1 MSKTQ
6 KLNRRDFIKSS
17 LLGAGALALPS
28 WLNQV
33 HAQAT
38 DRPMGANGDIRV
50 AVIGIRGQ
58 GNSHIND
65 LLKIPGTRIVALC
78 DVDSAVLRQRVA
90 ELEKKEVK
98 VKAYTDM
105 RALFD
110 DPEIDAVSMAT
121 PNHWHSLGTIWA
133 CQAGKDVYVEKP
145 VSHNVNEGRRMV
157 EAARK
162 YKRIVQTGTQ
172 CRSSLG
178 LQEAVAWVQAG
189 NLGKINVARALCYKR
204 RDTIGYVQM
213 AQPIPASVDY
223 NLWCGPAPMAPLT
236 RKQLHYDWHWVWATG
251 CGDLGNQ
258 GIHQMD
264 IARWFLG
271 VNTLSRRVW
280 STGGRYGY
288 VDNGETAN
296 TQLIYHDYGKKT
308 LIFEVRG
315 LPTSAT
321 DGKMDN
327 LKGASIGVLVECEGG
342 YLVNPSYSSATAYD
356 LDGKELKK
364 FSAGGNHHAN
374 WIEAIRSRKVSDLN
388 ADILEGHL
396 SSALCHTGNISY
408 RLGKLATM
416 DEVEQTLRRL
426 PHMLEAGER
435 AWHHL
440 QANRIYPEREKTYLG
455 PVLEMYENQEFFV
468 GNDRANAML
477 TRDYRYP
484 FVVPKYI

>member
-17 LLGAGALALPS
+17 LLGAGALAAPA
-28 WLNQV
+28 WLSQV
-33 HAQAT
+33 HAQVT
-38 DRPMGANGDIRV
+38 DRPLGANDDIRV
-50 AVIGIRGQ
+50 AVSGIRGQ
-58 GNSHIND
+58 GNGHIND
-65 LLKIPGTRIVALC
+65 LLKIPGVRVVALC
-78 DVDSAVLRQRVA
+78 DADSAVLRQRVA
-90 ELEKKEVK
+90 QLEQKDVK
-98 VKAYTDM
+98 VKACTDM
-105 RALFD
+105 REIFD

-145 VSHNVNEGRRMV
+145 VSHNVSEGRRMV

-172 CRSSLG
+172 CRSSRG

-189 NLGKINVARALCYKR
+189 NLGKVNVARALCYMR
-204 RDTIGYVQM
+204 RDTIGHGQM
-213 AQPIPASVDY
+213 PQPIPANIDY
-223 NLWCGPAPMAPLT
+223 DLWCGPAPMEPLM

-271 VNTLSRRVW
+271 EKTLSRRVW
-280 STGGRYGY
+280 SAGGRYGY
-288 VDNGETAN
+288 IDNGETAN
-296 TQLIYHDYGKKT
+296 TQLIYHDYGKKA

-315 LPTSAT
+315 LPASAS

-327 LKGASIGVLVECEGG
+327 LKGASIGVIVECDEG
-342 YLVNPSYSSATAYD
+342 YVVNPNYNSATAFD
-356 LDGKELKK
+356 WDGNELKK

-374 WIEAIRSRKVSDLN
+374 WIEAIRSRKASDLT

-408 RLGKLATM
+408 RLGKLARA
-416 DEVEQTLRRL
+416 DEVEQVLRQL

-435 AWHHL
+435 VWEHL
-440 QANRIYPEREKTYLG
+440 QANLINLEQEKTFLG
-455 PVLEMYENQEFFV
+455 PVLEMYEKQEFFV

>member
-145 VSHNVNEGRRMV
+145 VSHNVNE
-157 EAARK
+157 AAGWWSRPQ
-162 YKRIVQTGTQ
+162 ISASSDGTQ
-172 CRSSLG
+172 YPQPR
-178 LQEAVAWVQAG
+178 LQKRWHGVRAD
-189 NLGKINVARALCYKR
+189 NLGKISIARAPDVATFSC
-204 RDTIGYVQM
+204 VQM
-213 AQPIPASVDY
+213 AP
-223 NLWCGPAPMAPLT
+223 GPPEWITISGAVRPRWRLGPQAAPL
-236 RKQLHYDWHWVWATG
+236 
-251 CGDLGNQ
+251 
-258 GIHQMD
+258 
-264 IARWFLG
+264 
-271 VNTLSRRVW
+271 
-280 STGGRYGY
+280 
-288 VDNGETAN
+288 
-296 TQLIYHDYGKKT
+296 
-308 LIFEVRG
+308 
-315 LPTSAT
+315 
-321 DGKMDN
+321 
-327 LKGASIGVLVECEGG
+327 
-342 YLVNPSYSSATAYD
+342 
-356 LDGKELKK
+356 
-364 FSAGGNHHAN
+364 
-374 WIEAIRSRKVSDLN
+374 
-388 ADILEGHL
+388 
-396 SSALCHTGNISY
+396 
-408 RLGKLATM
+408 
-416 DEVEQTLRRL
+416 
-426 PHMLEAGER
+426 
-435 AWHHL
+435 
-440 QANRIYPEREKTYLG
+440 
-455 PVLEMYENQEFFV
+455 
-468 GNDRANAML
+468 
-477 TRDYRYP
+477 
-484 FVVPKYI
+484 

>member
-28 WLNQV
+28 WINQV

-38 DRPMGANGDIRV
+38 DRPIGANDDIRV

-58 GNSHIND
+58 GNGHIND
-65 LLKIPGTRIVALC
+65 LLKIPGVRIVALC

-90 ELEKKEVK
+90 DLEKKNVK
-98 VKAYTDM
+98 VKTYTDM

-172 CRSSLG
+172 CRSSRG

-280 STGGRYGY
+280 SAGGRYGY

-296 TQLIYHDYGKKT
+296 TQLIYHDYGKKA

-315 LPTSAT
+315 LPTSAS

-327 LKGASIGVLVECEGG
+327 LKGASIGVIVECDEG
-342 YLVNPSYSSATAYD
+342 YVVNPNYNSATAFD
-356 LDGKELKK
+356 WDGNELKK
-364 FSAGGNHHAN
+364 FSAGGSHHAN
-374 WIEAIRSRKVSDLN
+374 WIEAIRSRKTGDLT

-408 RLGKLATM
+408 RLGKLATA
-416 DEVEQTLRRL
+416 DDVEQALRQL

-435 AWHHL
+435 VWEHL
-440 QANRIYPEREKTYLG
+440 QANLINLEQEKTFLG

-468 GNDRANAML
+468 GNDCANAML